1 MSLSLYGISP
11 QSIKGKKKT
20 SRIFN
25 KWALIKGIIKCD
37 SSSLRA
43 DMQFIFQQRTRCLN
57 AQGLGT
63 MAINP
68 ICPHEKEE
76 AFDVS
81 AQGSDPIRNS
91 PLDCP

>member
-1 MSLSLYGISP
+1 MD
-11 QSIKGKKKT
+11 
-20 SRIFN
+20 FN
-25 KWALIKGIIKCD
+25 QGNYQHD
-37 SSSLRA
+37 SSSLGA
-43 DMQFIFQQRTRCLN
+43 DMQFIFQQRTPCLN

-68 ICPHEKEE
+68 FCPHEKEE

-81 AQGSDPIRNS
+81 ARGSDPIRSS